1 MTNVTAKNHFDEV
14 VTPEVLTQATKR
26 GRLRGGAGVHA
37 TGVQYL
43 PVLKTLLISFVDHSA
58 VGLPIK
64 NYPELAALNEAEL
77 NALELGFAGSAL
89 CLETRDLHVSI
100 AGLVS
105 ASQPLMAMA
114 ASLMASRNGS
124 KSSSAKA
131 ESARVNGQK
140 GGRPRLAR
148 VG

>member
-1 MTNVTAKNHFDEV
+1 MTNVTAKSHFDEV
-14 VTPEVLTQATKR
+14 VTPEVLTQATNR
-26 GRLRGGAGVHA
+26 CRLRVGAGVHA
-37 TGVQYL
+37 TGVQYV
-43 PVLKTLLISFVDHSA
+43 PTLKSLLISFVDHSA
-58 VGLPIK
+58 VALPIK
-64 NYPELAALNEAEL
+64 NYPELAALDEAEL

-89 CLETRDLHVSI
+89 CLDTRDLHVSI

-114 ASLMASRNGS
+114 ASLMAFRNGS

-131 ESARVNGQK
+131 ESARLNGQK

-148 VG
+148 TG

>member
-1 MTNVTAKNHFDEV
+1 MTTITAKKHFDEV
-14 VTPEVLTQATKR
+14 VTPEVLTQAMKR
-26 GRLRGGAGVHA
+26 GRVRVSAGVHA
-37 TGVQYL
+37 TGVQYVS
-43 PVLKTLLISFVDHSA
+43 VLKSLLISFVDHSA
-58 VGLPIK
+58 VALPIQ

-89 CLETRDLHVSI
+89 CLEAQDLQVSI

-114 ASLMASRNGS
+114 ASLITARNGS
-124 KSSSAKA
+124 KSSSFKA
-131 ESARVNGQK
+131 EAARANGQK

-148 VG
+148 AG